1 LAKCRYQDNWE
12 LASWL
17 YRYFNESTAEST
29 EQYSQTSQSTE
40 KRSHTQTFIQH
51 KENYTNNKGVT
62 IVGKSSVSSELFQSN
77 FVGVIDRAKEILSM
91 PMPDSEKVNQLRML
105 LNVPMKEDNLS
116 ELSDLLGFEREES
129 HGVN

>member
-1 LAKCRYQDNWE
+1 M
-12 LASWL
+12 
-17 YRYFNESTAEST
+17 
-29 EQYSQTSQSTE
+29 
-40 KRSHTQTFIQH
+40 
-51 KENYTNNKGVT
+51 
-62 IVGKSSVSSELFQSN
+62 GKSSVSSELFQSN